1 MKSKKLVTCAML
13 IALGTILSIIKPFAL
28 PFGGGV
34 TLASMMPICL
44 IGFIYG
50 IKCGL
55 ISALCFAVL
64 QMFLGAGVISAAFLP
79 GEDQMVLTKA
89 ILMVVLDYIIA
100 YVVLGFSGVFK
111 NKIKN
116 AGAAVMMGAVFAT
129 TLRYIVHIISGYIL
143 WGSYAEWFFGQEGF
157 YAFGATVLNEFTG
170 NALALIYS
178 IVYNGLYMIPE
189 IAITALVTPMVYTAL
204 KKARAVE

>member
-50 IKCGL
+50 VKTGL

-64 QMFLGAGVISAAFLP
+64 QMLLGAGVISAAFLP
-79 GEDQMVLTKA
+79 GEDRMIFTKA
-89 ILMVVLDYIIA
+89 ILMVLLDYIVA
-100 YVVLGFSGVFK
+100 YAVLGFSGVFK
-111 NKIKN
+111 DKIKN
-116 AGAAVMMGAVFAT
+116 TGAAVISGAVFAT
-129 TLRYIVHIISGYIL
+129 GLRYVVHIISGYIL

-157 YAFGATVLNEFTG
+157 YAFGATVLNTFTG

-178 IVYNGLYMIPE
+178 VVYNGLYMIPE
-189 IAITALVTPMVYTAL
+189 IIITAAITPVVYAAL
-204 KKARAVE
+204 KKARVV